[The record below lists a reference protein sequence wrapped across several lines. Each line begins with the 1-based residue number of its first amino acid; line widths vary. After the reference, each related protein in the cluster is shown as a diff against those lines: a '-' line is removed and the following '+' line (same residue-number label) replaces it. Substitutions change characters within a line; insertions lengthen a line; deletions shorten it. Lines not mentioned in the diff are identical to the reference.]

1 VRAVPSGRTI
11 RLVARKE
18 LIDIL
23 RDKRT
28 IITALVVPLLSF
40 PLMFGAIGYF
50 ANPTSNPSPVL
61 IVNHDS
67 GNISSSIQ
75 QALTSTPGLVVS
87 EAASTNVTAEVQGGT
102 YDVVVV
108 IPTGFSPAITSGGHA
123 NVTIYLDPSNNR
135 AAIGASLISGV
146 VNDFSQG
153 IASTRLQQKGVTAA
167 DLSPIGVATT
177 PIGKVQ
183 SAGTSIAASLFP
195 TFLLYFTFLGGFYFI
210 VDDIAGEKER
220 RSLEALFT
228 LPPPRSDFFLGKYL
242 VAFALSMITA
252 VLGMIGTAFSLSELN
267 FAGGQAT
274 PIISLGTL
282 PAIFGITVLA
292 ALSLSAVGFCIS
304 TFAKNMREAQQY
316 LSPIFLVLFIPLY
329 VTSFLPPSQLSQYT
343 SVPVLGYTLLMRD
356 VIIGTATLSEAA
368 FSLAVNLV
376 FLGAVVW
383 LALRLLNSEKVVLR
397 ST

>member
-1 VRAVPSGRTI
+1 VKAVPRARTI
-11 RLVARKE
+11 KLVAKKE

-23 RDKRT
+23 RDRRT

-40 PLMFGAIGYF
+40 PLMFGAVGFF

-61 IVNHDS
+61 IVNSDG
-67 GNISSSIQ
+67 GNVSSSLQ

-87 EAASTNVTAEVQGGT
+87 EASSANVTGEVQGGT
-102 YDVVVV
+102 YDVVLV
-108 IPTGFSPAITSGGHA
+108 IPAAFSSAIASGGSA
-123 NVTIYLDPSNNR
+123 NVTIYFDPNNGR
-135 AAIGASLISGV
+135 AQTGASLISGV
-146 VNDFSQG
+146 VGAVSQG
-153 IASTRLQQKGVTAA
+153 IASSRLQQKGVTAA

-195 TFLLYFTFLGGFYFI
+195 TFLLYFTFLGGFYFM

-220 RSLEALFT
+220 RSLEALFS
-228 LPPPRSDFFLGKYL
+228 LPPPRSEFFLGKYL

-252 VLGMIGTAFSLSELN
+252 GLGLIGTVFSLSELN
-267 FAGGQAT
+267 IGGGQSA

-304 TFAKNMREAQQY
+304 TFAKNIREAQQY
-316 LSPIFLVLFIPLY
+316 MSPIFLVLFIPIY
-329 VTSFLPPSQLSQYT
+329 VTAFLPPNELAQYAT
-343 SVPVLGYTLLMRD
+343 IPVLGYTLLMRD
-356 VIIGTATLSEAA
+356 VIIGTATVSEAV
-368 FSLAVNLV
+368 FSLAANLL
-376 FLGAVVW
+376 FLGVVVW
-383 LALRLLNSEKVVLR
+383 LGLRLLNSEKVVLR
-397 ST
+397 SS